1 MAPIG
6 SVIRRPYLTAA
17 TVAVVGIVL
26 ATCGGASV
34 EVDPK
39 PESVSRDA
47 VGTVVRP
54 NSLSVGAEF
63 SEVRLLEEAL
73 SQLGNLNPSV
83 ASLPDSSLIVNRIGI
98 ASGEIGAPID
108 MPAGVT
114 RTGVEEGDL
123 ALPFTLP
130 SAAGPYYSLESFR
143 GDKNVVLLFYQAFI

>member
-1 MAPIG
+1 M
-6 SVIRRPYLTAA
+6 
-17 TVAVVGIVL
+17 
-26 ATCGGASV
+26 
-34 EVDPK
+34 
-39 PESVSRDA
+39 
-47 VGTVVRP
+47 
-54 NSLSVGAEF
+54 GAEF